1 MKSFGIIIL
10 AFAISILNVSCGQE
24 GKSMTVKTEIYCDHC
39 EECESCKARV
49 ETALNG
55 TEGVQSADMKVSDKT
70 ITVNYDPSKTDEQKI
85 KTAIAQTGFDAGD
98 VKADP
103 AAYDNLDDCCKKK

>member
-1 MKSFGIIIL
+1 MKTIKIICSIMFL
-10 AFAISILNVSCGQE
+10 AFIAASCGQSA
-24 GKSMTVKTEIYCDHC
+24 KSASLKTEIYCDHC

-49 ETALNG
+49 ETALKA
-55 TEGVQSADMKVSDKT
+55 TPGVTSAEMKVSEK
-70 ITVNYDPSKTDEQKI
+70 IIAVNYDGAKIDEQQI
-85 KTAIAQTGFDAGD
+85 KEVIAQTGFDAGD